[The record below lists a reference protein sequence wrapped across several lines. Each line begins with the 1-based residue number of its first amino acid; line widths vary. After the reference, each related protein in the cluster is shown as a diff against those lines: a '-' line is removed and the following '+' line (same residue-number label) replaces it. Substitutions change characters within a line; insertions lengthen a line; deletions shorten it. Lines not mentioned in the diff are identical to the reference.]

1 MGLWEVLI
9 VISPVYG
16 QPASLASI
24 LSLWFLILRPHPIG
38 LDSNCE
44 LHYDWLKRYP
54 SLLPASYLPLPK
66 DNAPLLF
73 LAPHNGK

>member
-24 LSLWFLILRPHPIG
+24 LSFWFLILRPHPIG

-44 LHYDWLKRYP
+44 LHYDWLERYP